1 MRVSHKELKRKI
13 NQEQLKITDRELFSS
28 RAFSGFLTDMAEAAT
43 KRYKRKIKV
52 HVFYDESENAKTAY
66 TDNEIIS
73 INAGNEITRSFPT
86 KVLRSDSLIGMNA
99 HEIGHILFTDFPMM
113 AHYCQEMN
121 RGRMYPA
128 VPSFPEWEEKAKE
141 VQEFL
146 ENADELTRQAM
157 TTVSQFL
164 FNVLEDGYI
173 EVRMCDA
180 FPGKY
185 ATGIRLNNIRIS
197 EMAQSIIEQLKK
209 GAYRFSLL

>member
-1 MRVSHKELKRKI
+1 
-13 NQEQLKITDRELFSS
+13 
-28 RAFSGFLTDMAEAAT
+28 MAEAAT

-73 INAGNEITRSFPT
+73 INAGNSVTRSFPT

-113 AHYCQEMN
+113 KHYCQEMS

-128 VPSFPEWEEKAKE
+128 VPSFSEWEIEEKAKE

-146 ENADELTRQAM
+146 ENADELTRQAIA
-157 TTVSQFL
+157 TVSQFL

-173 EVRMCDA
+173 EARMCDA

-197 EMAQSIIEQLKK
+197 EMAQSITTVVVTSITEMDMTVKSWICFMMFYLYSKMHYMMMIQKSDMK
-209 GAYRFSLL
+209 QSIRS